1 MEPNRS
7 EKKQKKAAVNCQ
19 CMVAELVK
27 LHYYEDALANTE
39 LDRDTM
45 RDKWEAEKIQGI
57 SRQATSEQIR
67 QGLLTQ
73 VAVGWNVETE
83 IRQELDQVTREWRNT
98 SEVVG
103 RLQRRVNN
111 LVDMCDMKARK
122 VIVAEH
128 KLLNKELEATRM
140 RESLEDNCETIQ
152 NMKKRFED
160 MRTQR
165 DLIKNERDA
174 MVFHYERVITEM
186 GKKIDANDTESETED
201 NNL

>member
-1 MEPNRS
+1 
-7 EKKQKKAAVNCQ
+7 
-19 CMVAELVK
+19 MVAELVK